1 MTVNY
6 ITIKGFI
13 KDGELNIDLPENVM
27 DGEIEVKL
35 PVAEDAIAWEDR
47 PWMEDEL
54 TAMLKFEPA
63 TLGEI
68 LEAGLIGQG
77 EADWS
82 DVEDSAIFV
91 EELRRKQQEHR
102 ISWTD

>member
-54 TAMLKFEPA
+54 EELLRPEPPMTGA
-63 TLGEI
+63 EI
-68 LEAGLIGQG
+68 VAAGLTGGWEHLGI
-77 EADWS
+77 
-82 DVEDSAIFV
+82 EDSV
-91 EELRRKQQEHR
+91 EWLNEQKRRRKEQR
-102 ISWTD
+102 KW